1 MKDSVRFIVTK
12 TKALRSASDKGGGPT
27 RACTRRRCEAP
38 RSCRFENLDLVQL
51 KKTSGEIPRTR
62 GAIAWRLARAYAKER
77 GITDEQ
83 AMQELFEEVTDN
95 TTPALAVA

>member
-1 MKDSVRFIVTK
+1 MASIYRVREDFDKKIERAGLS
-12 TKALRSASDKGGGPT
+12 KAELAR
-27 RACTRRRCEAP
+27 RAEISKYT
-38 RSCRFENLDLVQL
+38 LQ

-62 GAIAWRLARAYAKER
+62 GAIAWRLARSYAKER

-83 AMQELFEEVTDN
+83 AMLELFEEVTDN